1 MKYIVTIHLVALLAL
16 IATGCM
22 VDTTDEDQVE
32 DEDLVDDQDSEDLDS
47 IPDPGTDYAPYRWYD
62 DGGYHGTPQ
71 TAQVMGVVLEIPEYI
86 QGGIDPETGNHFFV
100 FRTAPDQVEFAVS
113 LHNASSDIEHVHIH
127 DGTDLVFGD
136 EIPPRLVVS
145 NTHVL
150 WDLEGD
156 TVYVLEVHS
165 PQGGFF

>member
-71 TAQVMGVVLEIPEYI
+71 TAQVMGPHRHSNRKPAVRICFI
-86 QGGIDPETGNHFFV
+86 AGISGRGP
-100 FRTAPDQVEFAVS
+100 
-113 LHNASSDIEHVHIH
+113 
-127 DGTDLVFGD
+127 
-136 EIPPRLVVS
+136 
-145 NTHVL
+145 
-150 WDLEGD
+150 
-156 TVYVLEVHS
+156 
-165 PQGGFF
+165 